1 MGRKVWKRSPKRCI
15 ILCYSLVGEPWHDTY
30 QVYVQ
35 LHNFGNVALLSW
47 SQRHHQCWQS
57 LPSPLGVFPPC
68 PWLRTPFQPSRSI
81 SPLWSGAA
89 TRAVFIF
96 PQPCLATGLTDRG
109 PAMVPVHPH
118 PQGGGSWSG
127 FLAEP
132 DCSLWVC
139 PSWLRE
145 DRGAGPLQ
153 SGWDSPQ
160 ISNEHLTFCT

>member
-1 MGRKVWKRSPKRCI
+1 MGRKVWKCSPKRCI

-30 QVYVQ
+30 QVYVH
-35 LHNFGNVALLSW
+35 LHNFGSVALLSW

-96 PQPCLATGLTDRG
+96 PQPCLATGLTQPWSQFILIPRRWL
-109 PAMVPVHPH
+109 MVWIL
-118 PQGGGSWSG
+118 GWT
-127 FLAEP
+127 
-132 DCSLWVC
+132 W
-139 PSWLRE
+139 
-145 DRGAGPLQ
+145 LQ
-153 SGWDSPQ
+153 SLGLSLSIAGRLWGWALA
-160 ISNEHLTFCT
+160 IRLG